1 MAVQER
7 TDLLTFLET
16 LTPEQWESPSLC
28 AGWSVR
34 RVVAHVISYDELS
47 WFGVFK
53 RAVRGGFRP
62 DRINELGVADYAEL
76 GAERLLAVL
85 RANLRPTG
93 PITALG
99 GQIPLVDGT
108 IHHQDIRRPLGMPR
122 QIPAERLRVVLDL
135 ALKAPPTGAKKRAEG
150 LTARATDLDWTHGE
164 GPEVTGPGEAL
175 LLALAGRKEALGDL
189 DGRGM
194 PMLTERL

>member
-1 MAVQER
+1 MAVRER
-7 TDLLTFLET
+7 ADLLALLET

-34 RVVAHVISYDELS
+34 RVVAHVISYDELG

-53 RAVRGGFRP
+53 RAARGGFRP
-62 DRINELGVADYAEL
+62 DRINELGVAEYAGLGMEEL
-76 GAERLLAVL
+76 LGLL

-93 PITALG
+93 PITVLG
-99 GQIPLVDGT
+99 GQIPLVDGM
-108 IHHQDIRRPLGMPR
+108 IHHQDIRRPLGVPR
-122 QIPAERLRVVLDL
+122 QVPADRLRVVLDL
-135 ALKAPPTGAKKRAEG
+135 ALKAPPIGAKKRAEG
-150 LTARATDLDWTHGE
+150 LTARATDLDWTRGE

-175 LLALAGRKEALGDL
+175 LLALAGRKEALGEL

-194 PMLTERL
+194 PTLTERL